1 MENLN
6 KTVNMD
12 KDLDRI
18 NKNELKGWVRLLQL
32 PTVNCSTLKL
42 TN

>member
-32 PTVNCSTLKL
+32 LL
-42 TN
+42 TAPL